1 MNISND
7 TPGIDYLT
15 YFTQQMPKDLAAMAA
30 LRDEL
35 AVRQGA
41 LSAAEDT
48 VKLKAQAAA
57 ALESATAE
65 AAALR
70 AEAKVY
76 VQEAKAQKAAA
87 DKREKDLN
95 DRDDKMVEMFA
106 TREKALSVKE
116 TQVQSQMNALDAKD
130 ARLFADQ
137 AQLESDRVAL
147 DARIKAFQDKVASI
161 NV

>member
-7 TPGIDYLT
+7 TPSMDYLA
-15 YFTQQMPKDLAAMAA
+15 YFTKQMPKDLAAMAA

-48 VKLKAQAAA
+48 VKLKAEAVA
-57 ALESATAE
+57 ALESANAE

-76 VQEAKAQKAAA
+76 ILEAKSQKSIA
-87 DKREKDLN
+87 DRREKELN
-95 DRDDKMVEMFA
+95 DRDDKASAQFA
-106 TREKALSVKE
+106 AREKALSVKE
-116 TQVQSQMNALDAKD
+116 VQVQSQMNALDAKD

-137 AQLESDRVAL
+137 AQLESDRLAL

>member
-1 MNISND
+1 MNITND
-7 TPGIDYLT
+7 TPGMDYLT

-48 VKLKAQAAA
+48 VKLKADAVI
-57 ALESATAE
+57 ALASANEE

-70 AEAKVY
+70 AD
-76 VQEAKAQKAAA
+76 AKAYVLEAQAQKTAA
-87 DKREKDLN
+87 DARDKALSARE
-95 DRDDKMVEMFA
+95 DDFA
-106 TREKALSVKE
+106 DKSDAREKALALREAQLSYNLAAVE
-116 TQVQSQMNALDAKD
+116 TKDSLLFSGLAKLDAD
-130 ARLFADQ
+130 TA
-137 AQLESDRVAL
+137 AL

-161 NV
+161 SV

>member
-1 MNISND
+1 M
-7 TPGIDYLT
+7 
-15 YFTQQMPKDLAAMAA
+15 
-30 LRDEL
+30 
-35 AVRQGA
+35 
-41 LSAAEDT
+41 
-48 VKLKAQAAA
+48 
-57 ALESATAE
+57 
-65 AAALR
+65 R

-95 DRDDKMVEMFA
+95 DRDDKTIEMFA
-106 TREKALSVKE
+106 AREKALSVKE

-137 AQLESDRVAL
+137 SQLESDRLAL

>member
-137 AQLESDRVAL
+137 AQLESDRLAL

>member
-1 MNISND
+1 
-7 TPGIDYLT
+7 
-15 YFTQQMPKDLAAMAA
+15 MAA

-48 VKLKAQAAA
+48 VKLKADAAA
-57 ALESATAE
+57 ALESANAE

-76 VQEAKAQKAAA
+76 ILEAKAQKVAA

-95 DRDDKMVEMFA
+95 DRDDKASAQFA
-106 TREKALSVKE
+106 AREKALSVKE
-116 TQVQSQMNALDAKD
+116 TQVQSQMDALDAKD

-137 AQLESDRVAL
+137 AQLESDRAAL
-147 DARIKAFQDKVASI
+147 DARVKAFQDKVASI